1 MKKMLLLLLL
11 CSSRVFA
18 ADVVDVIDCSII
30 NDDAVADVGGMS
42 RVLFSLS
49 NTLTPGCI
57 ITPEAS
63 QDGTTWFA
71 QAVKRENVTDVAF
84 APALNSTNTALNKVW
99 IYTNPGYGLF
109 RLRISTLG
117 TPGFVGISM
126 TTGVEDSR
134 SVVPVL
140 ARHPEA
146 FRCTMTSTATTLTE
160 ITGCRNSVGS
170 TVNFSALCS
179 GKTCYVTAIQWFSS
193 IISTTA
199 NNMLLRTGS
208 GTNCATGTTDVYRG
222 YSAPA
227 FTGNIVDFPDATPL
241 QLPFGNYLC
250 FIHPGA
256 GTRFV
261 NLQGYVAP

>member
-1 MKKMLLLLLL
+1 VTLPVRVRRRAELDLDEAYAWYE
-11 CSSRVFA
+11 SRAEGLGEAFLRA
-18 ADVVDVIDCSII
+18 VDACL
-30 NDDAVADVGGMS
+30 A
-42 RVLFSLS
+42 
-49 NTLTPGCI
+49 
-57 ITPEAS
+57 
-63 QDGTTWFA
+63 
-71 QAVKRENVTDVAF
+71 
-84 APALNSTNTALNKVW
+84 
-99 IYTNPGYGLF
+99 
-109 RLRISTLG
+109 RI
-117 TPGFVGISM
+117 
-126 TTGVEDSR
+126 
-134 SVVPVL
+134 